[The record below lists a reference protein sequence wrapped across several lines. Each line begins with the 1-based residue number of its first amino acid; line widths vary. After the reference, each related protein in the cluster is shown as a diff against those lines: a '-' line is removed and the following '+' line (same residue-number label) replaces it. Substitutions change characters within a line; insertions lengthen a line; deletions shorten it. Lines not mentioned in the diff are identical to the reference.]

1 MKNYIRQVLMY
12 FSMGIGMAII
22 GLLLLPAGVLVM
34 FISIVWRITDYVVR
48 FLDRTSHESNGQ
60 TAKTEGVGGMESV
73 IVSEWEER

>member
-60 TAKTEGVGGMESV
+60 TEKTEVVGGMESV